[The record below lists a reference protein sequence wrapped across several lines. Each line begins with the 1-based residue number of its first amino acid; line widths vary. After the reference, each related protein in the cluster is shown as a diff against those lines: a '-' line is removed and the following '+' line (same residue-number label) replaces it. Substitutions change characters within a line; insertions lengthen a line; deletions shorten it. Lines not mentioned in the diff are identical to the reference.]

1 MREIVNLAKLLRHF
15 LGLWTVQHLKPRHIV
30 TSQHSPLLGRSVS
43 DPAASL
49 FQAPRLSDPRN
60 WGSAET
66 KKTGGNFFPA
76 PPSFSRLRHSYAPSP
91 LSEGLELATQLR
103 RETQQRWP
111 GKRQEAVGF
120 AGYST
125 CCWNI
130 FGKRVMFS
138 ITVGITSPLD
148 WLFGNPLI
156 AWNLGN
162 CSSVPVWAVLCV
174 GFCLRACLHGGG
186 GPQVVEVTHLGEVTF
201 LSI

>member
-1 MREIVNLAKLLRHF
+1 MVGPPELRKR
-15 LGLWTVQHLKPRHIV
+15 G
-30 TSQHSPLLGRSVS
+30 
-43 DPAASL
+43 D
-49 FQAPRLSDPRN
+49 
-60 WGSAET
+60 E
-66 KKTGGNFFPA
+66 KTGGNFFPA

-120 AGYST
+120 AGYNT

-138 ITVGITSPLD
+138 ITVGITIPLN

>member
-1 MREIVNLAKLLRHF
+1 MVGPPELRKR
-15 LGLWTVQHLKPRHIV
+15 G
-30 TSQHSPLLGRSVS
+30 
-43 DPAASL
+43 D
-49 FQAPRLSDPRN
+49 
-60 WGSAET
+60 E
-66 KKTGGNFFPA
+66 KTGGNFFPT

-111 GKRQEAVGF
+111 RKRQEAVGF

-186 GPQVVEVTHLGEVTF
+186 GPQVGNLPVHIIFRLNFITF
-201 LSI
+201 TW

>member
-1 MREIVNLAKLLRHF
+1 MVGPPELRKR
-15 LGLWTVQHLKPRHIV
+15 G
-30 TSQHSPLLGRSVS
+30 
-43 DPAASL
+43 D
-49 FQAPRLSDPRN
+49 
-60 WGSAET
+60 E
-66 KKTGGNFFPA
+66 KTGGNFFFRPA
-76 PPSFSRLRHSYAPSP
+76 LLFASSTLLRAFP
-91 LSEGLELATQLR
+91 LSEGLELATQLQ

-120 AGYST
+120 AGYSA

-138 ITVGITSPLD
+138 ITVGITSPLN

-174 GFCLRACLHGGG
+174 GFCLRACLCGGVE
-186 GPQVVEVTHLGEVTF
+186 PQVVELTRLGGVTF